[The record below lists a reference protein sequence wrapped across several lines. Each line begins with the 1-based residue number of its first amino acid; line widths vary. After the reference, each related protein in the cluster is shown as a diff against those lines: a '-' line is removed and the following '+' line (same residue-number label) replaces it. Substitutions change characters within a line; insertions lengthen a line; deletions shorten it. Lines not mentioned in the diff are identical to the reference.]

1 VPNATFTK
9 LLMPARAVK
18 TVRLAFSIGSDP
30 AAAAT
35 VEQAVAA
42 NVTAFQ
48 ATWSAAA
55 RKWEE
60 RWNQAFTPNN
70 GFFSGH
76 LPTLDLA
83 GSGDAGAGRSGKR
96 DVNAELERQSKPHA
110 PQRGADTSSTGASSA
125 NNTTVKAETDGA
137 TTNTG
142 GGGGSHATPGAGG
155 VARVFYMAILTAL
168 SELRTNLP
176 LAWSRAFENGNG
188 NVGHTTMGIGGS
200 RSWWWDEALTS
211 MMFALL
217 EPEGACRHLFPTPVS
232 TPLAFVCDCT
242 IC

>member
-9 LLMPARAVK
+9 LLIPAHAVK

-35 VEQAVAA
+35 VELAVAA
-42 NVTAFQ
+42 NATVFQ

-83 GSGDAGAGRSGKR
+83 GGGDAGAGSSGKR
-96 DVNAELERQSKPHA
+96 D
-110 PQRGADTSSTGASSA
+110 
-125 NNTTVKAETDGA
+125 
-137 TTNTG
+137 
-142 GGGGSHATPGAGG
+142 HATAGAGG
-155 VARVFYMAILTAL
+155 VTRVFYMAILTAL

-176 LAWSRAFENGNG
+176 LAWPRAFENGNG

-217 EPEGACRHLFPTPVS
+217 EPEGTCRHLFPTPVLLN
-232 TPLAFVCDCT
+232 TACIRLRPHHLLALSCANGPRQWFLCDYSPPSRGPSR
-242 IC
+242 